1 MFETTVYPSLLVSL
15 LALVGGLLM
24 LATGGEALVSGASK
38 FALRH
43 GMRPMV
49 VGLTVVAFGT
59 SMPEL
64 FVSLSAA
71 LQDHVD
77 IMVGNVVGSNIANIG
92 LVLALAALLQPLP
105 VKFAKIRRD
114 LYLVLFLSGVVM
126 AIAWAG
132 YFYRIFGLLF
142 VGGLVWYTVH
152 ACRDTKFKEDGHSL
166 QEELAERESNL
177 KIIGLQGGGLLLLA
191 YGSDLF
197 IQGAVAVARYLGV
210 SELAIG
216 LTMAAIGTSMPE
228 LASSLAAVRRRQ
240 HELLIGNILGSN
252 LFNLLLVMG
261 TTALIHPFRLKGVL
275 LTRDLPVMLAYS
287 AALTGLL
294 FFRQR
299 LERWAALAL
308 LLGYGGYLFW
318 VY

>member
-1 MFETTVYPSLLVSL
+1 MLNNFPSLLAAF
-15 LALVGGLLM
+15 LALTGGLVM
-24 LATGGEALVSGASK
+24 LAAGGEALVAGASK

-71 LQDHVD
+71 LRNHVD

-92 LVLALAALLQPLP
+92 LVLALCALLRPLP
-105 VKFAKIRRD
+105 VHFSRIRRD
-114 LYLVLFLSGVVM
+114 LFLVLLLSGLV
-126 AIAWAG
+126 ALIAWSG
-132 YFYRIFGLLF
+132 YFYRVYGGMFVAGLL
-142 VGGLVWYTVH
+142 WYTVH
-152 ACRDTKFKEDGHSL
+152 ACRDTRFKGSDNDL
-166 QEELAERESNL
+166 REELAVRESTL
-177 KIIGLQGGGLLLLA
+177 KILGLQGGGLLLLA

-197 IQGAVAVARYLGV
+197 IQGAVDVARHLEI

-228 LASSLAAVRRRQ
+228 LASSLSAVRRRE
-240 HELLIGNILGSN
+240 HELLIGNIVGSN
-252 LFNLLLVMG
+252 LFNLLMVMG
-261 TTALIHPFRLKGVL
+261 TTALIRPFRLDGGL
-275 LTRDLPVMLAYS
+275 LTRDLPVMIGFA
-287 AALTGLL
+287 AALTGQLY
-294 FFRQR
+294 FRHR
-299 LERWAALAL
+299 LERWPAGAL
-308 LLGYGGYLFW
+308 LLGYAGYLWW